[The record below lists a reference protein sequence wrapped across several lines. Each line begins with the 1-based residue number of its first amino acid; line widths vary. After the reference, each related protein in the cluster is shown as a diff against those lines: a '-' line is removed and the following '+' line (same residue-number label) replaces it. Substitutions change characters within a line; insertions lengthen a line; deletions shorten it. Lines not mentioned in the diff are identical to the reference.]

1 MSPLLEVQNL
11 TVEFA
16 TAQGNVT
23 AVRDVSFQ
31 IAPGEVLGLVGESGS
46 GKSVSA
52 LALLRLLPPQARIQG
67 HIQFRGEDLLAIP
80 EPQMRHIRGAGI
92 SMIFQEPMTAL
103 NPVMRVGDQI
113 AEAVL
118 AHAND
123 GASGAKAPQQ
133 IGPVSAQRNSVL
145 EESKKQIP
153 RGLNFTP
160 TSAKAALVG
169 DPGSP
174 ARDDKNIGLN
184 GTSEAVPLQNHG
196 VGGLFQQGG
205 KPARDDNTTT
215 SGRGKVSKAEA
226 WRLAVE
232 AMRTVAIADPDRR
245 ARDYPHQLS
254 GGQRQRVM
262 IAMAVVNRPSLLI
275 ADEPTTA
282 LDVTIQAQVLDLLS
296 ELREKFSLAM
306 LFISHDLAV
315 VSQVS
320 HRIGVMYAGSLV
332 EMGTAQEVFAHPA
345 HPYTRGLL
353 HSVPTLRTERGQPLQ
368 TIEGTV
374 PAITGLPPGCAFEP
388 RCSWR
393 IAACSVELPPLVEVA
408 PGHLAR
414 CPVVSAKVR

>member
-1 MSPLLEVQNL
+1 MSALLEVRNL

-52 LALLRLLPPQARIQG
+52 LAVLRLLPPQARILG
-67 HIQFRGEDLLAIP
+67 AIRFRGADLLALP

-118 AHAND
+118 AHAET
-123 GASGAKAPQQ
+123 SGAKAPQ
-133 IGPVSAQRNSVL
+133 GMDGFSAQLKLRPFKAS
-145 EESKKQIP
+145 EKQVP
-153 RGLNFTP
+153 RGLNITP
-160 TSAKAALVG
+160 ASAKSALAG
-169 DPGSP
+169 GPNSL
-174 ARDDKNIGLN
+174 ARDDKRDEQLDAGL
-184 GTSEAVPLQNHG
+184 
-196 VGGLFQQGG
+196 
-205 KPARDDNTTT
+205 KARSSTN
-215 SGRGKVSKAEA
+215 RRVSKTEA

-232 AMRTVAIADPDRR
+232 ALRTVAIAEPERR

-262 IAMAVVNRPSLLI
+262 IAMAVVNRPSLLL

-296 ELREKFSLAM
+296 DLREKFSLAM

-315 VSQVS
+315 VSQVA

-332 EMGTAQEVFAHPA
+332 ETGTAQEVFTQAV

-353 HSVPTLRTERGQPLQ
+353 NSVPTLRSDRSQPLQ

-374 PAITGLPPGCAFEP
+374 PAITALPSGCAFEP

-393 IAACSVELPPLVEVA
+393 IASCSAALPPLVEVA
-408 PGHLAR
+408 PGHQAR
-414 CPVVSAKVR
+414 CPVVSAEVR